1 MRNLKNVISEY
12 LIKPT
17 DFAVQIVGGW
27 GFGKT
32 FYYRNTLEELIC
44 SKPSHNN
51 ADKTYKPIYISLFGL
66 KSIEDIAT
74 KIVLEFYQ
82 SKLFKDYYKSRVGK
96 KRLKI
101 TQSVLRIG
109 LRGFL
114 NFYKFRDSKEY
125 LTDIKKIGENVLDT
139 NEIVI
144 CFDDLER
151 KDSALNIE
159 DLTGYINSLVDEGI
173 KVILISNEDLLL
185 KNEEEYK
192 NLKEKI
198 IGITVEF
205 VPDTKTILSSII
217 ELRYAGFPTYKSFLL
232 ENLEVLEKIS
242 IASKNNF
249 RHITYALDALHTCYS
264 ILKKNILDSK
274 HEISQTLKVE
284 LPNISFFTLAL
295 AAEYKGSNLKYTNI
309 ELYKNSFKSL
319 HEIVFASDNGK
330 PTADEKKKTDL
341 DKFLEKYE
349 MSVRDYHF
357 FESIYNYVTG
367 YQEFDS
373 SQFILEFTKNYRL
386 EKGQILPQ
394 YELLHSLNYDVCF
407 SLTDDEYKEKT
418 LLLIEYANDGQFNA
432 AEYLTVMHYA
442 ERLDNVLRLNL
453 EEVRDKLIIG
463 LKKSI
468 EKASPDTRISFTQFE
483 MTGSSDSISEDN
495 KIIYKAGM
503 NEIRQVRN
511 KIKND
516 EIEGLSQLLVTN
528 FPEFEQKYQQD
539 ANFRSEL
546 EYNPFLNHIST
557 ERLFEFISTAKNE
570 VLRFLKYFFQSR
582 YKNRD
587 LLLKEY
593 PNLKQLTILM
603 EAHNDEQQQL
613 PRQGIKNFLIKEL
626 TEILIESESAGK
638 DLISEIE

>member
-44 SKPSHNN
+44 SKRSHNN
-51 ADKTYKPIYISLFGL
+51 GTKTYKPIYISLFGL

-101 TQSVLRIG
+101 TQSILRIG

-114 NFYKFRDSKEY
+114 NFYKLGDSKEY
-125 LTDIKKIGENVLDT
+125 LTDIKKIGENVLDS

-205 VPDTKTILSSII
+205 VPDTKMTLSSII
-217 ELRYAGFPTYKSFLL
+217 KLRYAGFPSYNSFLL
-232 ENLEVLEKIS
+232 ENLEILEKIS
-242 IASKNNF
+242 IACKNNF

-274 HEISQTLKVE
+274 HEISQTLNVE
-284 LPNISFFTLAL
+284 LPNISLYTLAL
-295 AAEYKGSNLKYTNI
+295 AAEYKASNLKYNNI
-309 ELYKNSFKSL
+309 EVYKNSFKSL
-319 HEIVFASDNGK
+319 HEIVFAPDNGK
-330 PTADEKKKTDL
+330 SAIIENKTDL

-349 MSVRDYHF
+349 MPIRDYHF

-373 SQFILEFTKNYRL
+373 SQFAFEFIENYSL

-407 SLTDDEYKEKT
+407 NLTDDEYKERT

-442 ERLDNVLRLNL
+442 ERLDNVLGLNL
-453 EEVRDKLIIG
+453 EEIRDKLIIG

-468 EKASPDTRISFTQFE
+468 KKANSDNRISFTQFE
-483 MTGSSDSISEDN
+483 MTGGSDSISEDN

-503 NEIRQVRN
+503 NEIRQVRTN
-511 KIKND
+511 IKNK

-528 FPEFEQKYQQD
+528 FPEFEQKYHQD

-546 EYNPFLNHIST
+546 EYNPFLNYISSKK
-557 ERLFEFISTAKNE
+557 LFEFISTAKNE
-570 VLRFLKYFFQSR
+570 VLRFLKYFIHSR
-582 YKNRD
+582 YKNTE
-587 LLLKEY
+587 LLQREY

-603 EAHNDEQQQL
+603 QTYNDEQQQL
-613 PRQGIKNFLIKEL
+613 PGQGIRKFLIKEL
-626 TEILIESESAGK
+626 TEILIENELAGK
-638 DLISEIE
+638 EFSVE